1 MERFG
6 YEVFKDYEKGDY
18 IYKHKFRA
26 LTDYIV
32 GNVIA
37 DYSPNRGFYRQWQHE
52 SSNLY
57 IVARWRKNND
67 KPRKAKYGEQVCYT
81 RFTIRCWDNILPCE
95 KCVLILTLNSCLVN
109 RKYQKMHYVFEN
121 SVFKDELTEIYYKH
135 FLKET
140 KETRFCN
147 IL

>member
-18 IYKHKFRA
+18 IYKHKFCA

-37 DYSPNRGFYRQWQHE
+37 DYSPNRGFYWQWQHE

-67 KPRKAKYGEQVCYT
+67 KPRKAKYGERVCYT
-81 RFTIRCWDNILPCE
+81 R
-95 KCVLILTLNSCLVN
+95 LNSEGEIIDLTDEQNKDHC
-109 RKYQKMHYVFEN
+109 KYCYRCSRLEV
-121 SVFKDELTEIYYKH
+121 
-135 FLKET
+135 
-140 KETRFCN
+140 
-147 IL
+147 